1 MGYLSESAGK
11 AFKKGTRRAHVPE
24 WFQPLSYVFGG
35 IAALVVVILFLTA
48 RDPVSYEVNEPR
60 PAVTNGT
67 DQSTDNSTDQGGGNV
82 TPTAPVEGNTTLTI
96 AGKET
101 TVPAGALDMAR
112 KAAAAL
118 YTGNYDGVPV
128 YGGGE
133 TPPVTI
139 IWENPLIGEVTGAET
154 FPDGS
159 WRFLFAADPDQSGP
173 ERTREIMVFVAPDNG
188 GWAYLPG

>member
-1 MGYLSESAGK
+1 MGYLSNSATK
-11 AFKKGTRRAHVPE
+11 AFKKGTRRAHVPD

-35 IAALVVVILFLTA
+35 IAALVVIILFLTA
-48 RDPVSYEVNEPR
+48 RDPVSYEVVEPR
-60 PAVTNGT
+60 PPVTSGTGQGTDETAVTN
-67 DQSTDNSTDQGGGNV
+67 
-82 TPTAPVEGNTTLTI
+82 PTNAQANGNTTVTI
-96 AGKET
+96 AGKDT
-101 TVPAGALDMAR
+101 TVPTGALDMAR

-139 IWENPLIGEVTGAET
+139 IWENPLIGEVTGAEN

-173 ERTREIMVFVAPDNG
+173 ERTREIMVFVAPEDG